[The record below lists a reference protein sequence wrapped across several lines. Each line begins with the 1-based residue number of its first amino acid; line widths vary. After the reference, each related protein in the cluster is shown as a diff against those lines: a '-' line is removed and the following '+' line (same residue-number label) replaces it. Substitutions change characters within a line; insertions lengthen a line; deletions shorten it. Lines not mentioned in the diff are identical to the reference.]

1 MKKFITLM
9 ILSALC
15 LGAKAQQIN
24 GDFSNW
30 ENCYPWVG
38 GSYKT
43 KAIGT
48 QPVGWHA
55 SNVWGT
61 NGSSI
66 TGGAN
71 PNFIKQV
78 SGHTD
83 GYTGVQIQNVY
94 VGMNLGFTSIGSWAP
109 GYLSLGTPW
118 NTSIGKSQKDGG
130 CFGGLSFAYKPDA
143 ISFNYKFSMTQSNA
157 SFVGYLWKGT
167 WTQTNVPSSTTSGTS
182 PSKAIITDR
191 DVCVLGKYDAS
202 QHKGDTPTSTADA
215 QLIASYETYVKSS
228 VENWTACEIPF
239 TYLDKDATPEKINI
253 IFSSAD
259 YFSTTG
265 AGTDDVSVNDTRD
278 VLTIDDVK
286 LIYYHSL
293 SSCTYDGQEITFDGN
308 NAASVSALYDE
319 NKLAYKKKGVG
330 AKVEKAYDN
339 ATGVL
344 TITVKGNDYAADN
357 NSVTRYTIQFKKP
370 SDVVSEK
377 SYTETLYVT
386 INNATAEPQEA
397 NVLVQTRYDGNFNF
411 VLKNFVLGGS
421 MPVGNINVPSL
432 TKKADG
438 SFSFLGI
445 TCIEAGDLE
454 GVAEDEWF
462 GPGLGDVPLDL
473 KGQFVGEDHLRV
485 SIDIDM
491 REIIGQ
497 FINVHLGYDAASLAV
512 KSAAKYGTFCAPF
525 DVTIPEGVTAYTIG
539 GIDKNGIL
547 TLEQQNT
554 ISAHTP
560 VIVYSESTT
569 DINAVQFGVA
579 TSSTATSKYLTGVY
593 TDTKAPLGSY
603 VLQNQNGRV
612 GFYHVEGTQP
622 WVRANRAYLTVPASA
637 NVKAFYMDD
646 ATAIQ
651 TVEELL
657 IGKAEIY
664 DLAGR
669 RQQKLQKGINIVG
682 GKKVLVK

>member
-9 ILSALC
+9 ILSAIC
-15 LGAKAQQIN
+15 LGAKAQYQLAN
-24 GDFSNW
+24 SDFEEW
-30 ENCYPWVG
+30 EEVTYEAYSGYEPKEWSSFLNAS
-38 GSYKT
+38 GSKKKMGITAVQLFKSTEVRQGSSGTYCAKLT
-43 KAIGT
+43 ANSVIGVVA
-48 QPVGWHA
+48 QG
-55 SNVWGT
+55 NLT
-61 NGSSI
+61 NGCINMGSLKAADA
-66 TGGAN
+66 TGNYNYINEG
-71 PNFIKQV
+71 
-78 SGHTD
+78 TD
-83 GYTGVQIQNVY
+83 GQAMMFTG
-94 VGMNLGFTSIGSWAP
+94 
-109 GYLSLGTPW
+109 
-118 NTSIGKSQKDGG
+118 
-130 CFGGLSFAYKPDA
+130 KPDA
-143 ISFNYKFSMTQSNA
+143 MTIWVNFHAGKGGTANVSTILCTKGYYQDPLANKSN
-157 SFVGYLWKGT
+157 
-167 WTQTNVPSSTTSGTS
+167 
-182 PSKAIITDR
+182 
-191 DVCVLGKYDAS
+191 GKPWATLIATA
-202 QHKGDTPTSTADA
+202 QNNQIKGDDTWVQYTIPFKYVNNDLIPYYALVSISTA
-215 QLIASYETYVKSS
+215 ASAGDSKKHKNDVLYVDDIEMVYNSELTGAKYNGEDVFFENGYANISAIYE
-228 VENWTACEIPF
+228 
-239 TYLDKDATPEKINI
+239 PEKLPDTDLTSNGQ
-253 IFSSAD
+253 
-259 YFSTTG
+259 G
-265 AGTDDVSVNDTRD
+265 AS
-278 VLTIDDVK
+278 IDRV
-286 LIYYHSL
+286 
-293 SSCTYDGQEITFDGN
+293 
-308 NAASVSALYDE
+308 YDE
-319 NKLAYKKKGVG
+319 ETAL
-330 AKVEKAYDN
+330 
-339 ATGVL
+339 L
-344 TITVKGNDYAADN
+344 TITVSGNNIKEDPQNKHVYH
-357 NSVTRYTIQFKKP
+357 IQFKKP

-386 INNATAEPQEA
+386 INGETTEPQDA

-411 VLKNFVLGGS
+411 VLKNFVLDGS

-438 SFSFLGI
+438 SFSFQGI
-445 TCIEAGDLE
+445 TSIEAGDLE

>member
-24 GDFSNW
+24 GDFSTW
-30 ENCYPWVG
+30 EGCYPWVG
-38 GSYKT
+38 SSSNNGRVTEQVGS
-43 KAIGT
+43 
-48 QPVGWHA
+48 QPKGWHA
-55 SNVWGT
+55 SNVWGY
-61 NGSSI
+61 G
-66 TGGAN
+66 TGTGKN
-71 PNFIKQV
+71 PNFV
-78 SGHTD
+78 
-83 GYTGVQIQNVY
+83 VQNGNSAVISNVF
-94 VGMNLGFTSIGSWAP
+94 VGFGSIGAWAP

-118 NTSIGKSQKDGG
+118 NTAIASLKGSKSETDGG
-130 CFGGLSFAYKPDA
+130 TFGGINFLYRPDA
-143 ISFNYKFSMTQSNA
+143 ISFCYNWSRYDGKA

-167 WTQTNVPSSTTSGTS
+167 WTQNDVPANVVLRVSGTS
-182 PSKAIITDR
+182 DKRTKVNMTDR
-191 DVCVLGKYDAS
+191 DANILSKGTSQGGVVTKSDDAV
-202 QHKGDTPTSTADA
+202 
-215 QLIASYETYVKSS
+215 LIASYEEYLTESS
-228 VENWTACEIPF
+228 SGTKIIEF
-239 TYLDKDATPEKINI
+239 DYKDKNATPEKINI
-253 IFSSAD
+253 IFASND
-259 YFSTTG
+259 YFSQTVAGKTSG
-265 AGTDDVSVNDTRD
+265 AKVDDICNS
-278 VLTIDDVK
+278 LTISDVK

-293 SSCTYDGQEITFDGN
+293 AKCTYDGQQVTFDGKN
-308 NAASVSALYDE
+308 SASVSALYDRS
-319 NKLAYKKKGVG
+319 KLDYVKKGVG
-330 AKVEKAYDN
+330 ATVKEEYNN
-339 ATGVL
+339 ATGKL
-344 TITVKGNDYAADN
+344 TIIVEGNDYEADN
-357 NSVTRYTIQFKKP
+357 TSVTRYTIQFKKP

-386 INNATAEPQEA
+386 INGETTDPQEA
-397 NVLVQTRYDGNFNF
+397 NVLVQTRYDGKFNF
-411 VLKNFVLGGS
+411 VLKNFVLGGE

-432 TKKADG
+432 TKNPDG
-438 SFSFLGI
+438 SFSFQGN
-445 TCIEAGDLE
+445 TSIEAGDLE
-454 GVAEDEWF
+454 GVAENEWL
-462 GPGLGDVPLDL
+462 GPDLGVVPLDL

-491 REIIGQ
+491 TSTLEQ
-497 FINVHLGYDAASLAV
+497 FIYVHLGYDAASLAV
-512 KSAAKYGTFCAPF
+512 NSAAQYGTFCAPF

-603 VLQNQNGRV
+603 VLQNQGGRV
-612 GFYHVEGTQP
+612 GFYQVQAGTQP

>member
-15 LGAKAQQIN
+15 LGAKAQLEGVYQIPNSDFETWAKEKEPGN
-24 GDFSNW
+24 GWNSFNSARTSDLSAFIASTAKSSAPAPSQFTPSYDGSCAVKIFSKSVLNKNANGNLTTGIINMGSTTPSNAANYNFTKRDDSSHSLKFAGMPDAA
-30 ENCYPWVG
+30 ECYAKFTSG
-38 GSYKT
+38 GSPHGRLQFIIHGDVNYTDPESSYSQQGLGSDYAKYK
-43 KAIGT
+43 
-48 QPVGWHA
+48 VA
-55 SNVWGT
+55 S
-61 NGSSI
+61 
-66 TGGAN
+66 A
-71 PNFIKQV
+71 
-78 SGHTD
+78 
-83 GYTGVQIQNVY
+83 
-94 VGMNLGFTSIGSWAP
+94 
-109 GYLSLGTPW
+109 
-118 NTSIGKSQKDGG
+118 
-130 CFGGLSFAYKPDA
+130 
-143 ISFNYKFSMTQSNA
+143 
-157 SFVGYLWKGT
+157 
-167 WTQTNVPSSTTSGTS
+167 
-182 PSKAIITDR
+182 AIII
-191 DVCVLGKYDAS
+191 
-202 QHKGDTPTSTADA
+202 TPCTEWTKFTAD
-215 QLIASYETYVKSS
+215 
-228 VENWTACEIPF
+228 F
-239 TYLDKDATPEKINI
+239 TYTENDETPKVHYMLASATTNPTPGG
-253 IFSSAD
+253 SAND
-259 YFSTTG
+259 Y
-265 AGTDDVSVNDTRD
+265 
-278 VLTIDDVK
+278 LYLDDVK

-293 SSCTYDGQEITFDGN
+293 SSCTYDGQQVTFDGN
-308 NAASVSALYDE
+308 DSASVSALYDE
-319 NKLAYKKKGVG
+319 IKLAYVKKGVG
-330 AKVEKAYDN
+330 AIVEKAYDN

-386 INNATAEPQEA
+386 INGETTEPQDA

-411 VLKNFVLGGS
+411 VLKNFVLDGS
-421 MPVGNINVPSL
+421 IPVGNINVPSL
-432 TKKADG
+432 TKNPDG
-438 SFSFLGI
+438 SFSFQEKTI
-445 TCIEAGDLE
+445 IQAGDLE
-454 GVAEDEWF
+454 GVDENEWL
-462 GPGLGDVPLDL
+462 GPLLGELPLDL

-491 REIIGQ
+491 TTSDLGQ
-497 FINVHLGYDAASLAV
+497 FISVHLGYDAASLAV

-657 IGKAEIY
+657 SGKAEIY

>member
-15 LGAKAQQIN
+15 LGVKAQQIN
-24 GDFSNW
+24 GDFDADW
-30 ENCYPWVG
+30 ENCVPWDSKGNNKV
-38 GSYKT
+38 S
-43 KAIGT
+43 GT
-48 QPVGWHA
+48 QPNGWKI
-55 SNVWGT
+55 SNVYTAIGAVEVGASVSDASGRKAVKLT
-61 NGSSI
+61 NQEKAGQKI
-66 TGGAN
+66 
-71 PNFIKQV
+71 
-78 SGHTD
+78 
-83 GYTGVQIQNVY
+83 
-94 VGMNLGFTSIGSWAP
+94 P
-109 GYLSLGTPW
+109 GYLTLGTPW
-118 NTSIGKSQKDGG
+118 ATAETKGNNVRNADGG
-130 CFGGLSFAYKPDA
+130 TFGSISFTFKPDA
-143 ISFNYKFSMTQSNA
+143 LSFDYQRDNSKGTSENA
-157 SFVGYLWKGT
+157 TVVAYLWSGT
-167 WTQTNVPSSTTSGTS
+167 WTQKDVPGNTAVGIFSYATAT
-182 PSKAIITDR
+182 KVDMTDR
-191 DVCVLGKYDAS
+191 DRNVLGM
-202 QHKGDTPTSTADA
+202 PTSLGGAITSTGKR
-215 QLIASYETYVKSS
+215 IATLQYSISESTSQWENKTIDFIYDDINSS
-228 VENWTACEIPF
+228 VEKANV
-239 TYLDKDATPEKINI
+239 
-253 IFSSAD
+253 IFSAND
-259 YFSTTG
+259 YFGDRTSI
-265 AGTDDVSVNDTRD
+265 VSGNS
-278 VLTIDDVK
+278 LTIDNVK
-286 LIYYHSL
+286 FIYYHSL
-293 SSCTYDGQEITFDGN
+293 SSCTYDGQTVTFDGN
-308 NAASVSALYDE
+308 NEASVSALYDA
-319 NKLAYKKKGVG
+319 NKLTYVKKGVG
-330 AKVEKAYDN
+330 ATVDQKYTAE
-339 ATGVL
+339 TGVL
-344 TITVKGNDYAADN
+344 TITVKGNDYSVDKT
-357 NSVTRYTIQFKKP
+357 SVTTYTIQFKKP
-370 SDVVSEK
+370 SDVASEK
-377 SYTETLYVT
+377 PYIETLYVT
-386 INNATAEPQEA
+386 VNSETSEPQAA

-411 VLKNFVLGGS
+411 VLKNFVLDGS
-421 MPVGNINVPSL
+421 IPVGNINVPSL

-438 SFSFLGI
+438 SFSFQGN
-445 TCIEAGDLE
+445 TSIEAGDLE
-454 GVAEDEWF
+454 GVAEDGWL
-462 GPGLGDVPLDL
+462 GPELGVVPLDL

-491 REIIGQ
+491 TSTLEQ
-497 FINVHLGYDAASLAV
+497 FIYVHLGYDAASLAV
-512 KSAAKYGTFCAPF
+512 NSAAQYGTFCAPF

-560 VIVYSESTT
+560 VIVYSESAS

-657 IGKAEIY
+657 SGKAEIY

>member
-1 MKKFITLM
+1 MTIDFIYD
-9 ILSALC
+9 
-15 LGAKAQQIN
+15 
-24 GDFSNW
+24 DF
-30 ENCYPWVG
+30 
-38 GSYKT
+38 
-43 KAIGT
+43 
-48 QPVGWHA
+48 
-55 SNVWGT
+55 
-61 NGSSI
+61 
-66 TGGAN
+66 
-71 PNFIKQV
+71 
-78 SGHTD
+78 
-83 GYTGVQIQNVY
+83 
-94 VGMNLGFTSIGSWAP
+94 
-109 GYLSLGTPW
+109 
-118 NTSIGKSQKDGG
+118 
-130 CFGGLSFAYKPDA
+130 
-143 ISFNYKFSMTQSNA
+143 
-157 SFVGYLWKGT
+157 
-167 WTQTNVPSSTTSGTS
+167 
-182 PSKAIITDR
+182 
-191 DVCVLGKYDAS
+191 
-202 QHKGDTPTSTADA
+202 
-215 QLIASYETYVKSS
+215 KSS
-228 VENWTACEIPF
+228 VEKANV
-239 TYLDKDATPEKINI
+239 
-253 IFSSAD
+253 IFSAND
-259 YFSTTG
+259 YFGDRSSI
-265 AGTDDVSVNDTRD
+265 VSGNS
-278 VLTIDDVK
+278 LTIDNVK
-286 LIYYHSL
+286 FIYYHSL
-293 SSCTYDGQEITFDGN
+293 DKCTYNGDQVEFDKN
-308 NAASVSALYDE
+308 DSASVSALYDE
-319 NKLAYKKKGVG
+319 NKLAYVQKGVG
-330 AKVEKAYDN
+330 AKVEKEYNN

-344 TITVKGNDYAADN
+344 TITVKGNDYEADN
-357 NSVTRYTIQFKKP
+357 TSVTKYTIQFKKP
-370 SDVVSEK
+370 SDAVSEN

-386 INNATAEPQEA
+386 INGETTEPQEA
-397 NVLVQTRYDGNFNF
+397 NVLVQTRYDGKFNF
-411 VLKNFVLGGS
+411 VLKNFVLGGE

-432 TKKADG
+432 TKNPDG
-438 SFSFLGI
+438 SFSFQGN
-445 TCIEAGDLE
+445 TSIEAGDLE
-454 GVAEDEWF
+454 GVAENEWL
-462 GPGLGDVPLDL
+462 GPDLGVVPLDL

-491 REIIGQ
+491 TTSDLGQ
-497 FINVHLGYDAASLAV
+497 FISVHLGYDAASLAV

>member
-1 MKKFITLM
+1 MRNCVQVFLLDWRTDKANDNFKKIKRMKKFITLM

-15 LGAKAQQIN
+15 LGAKAQLEGVYQIPNSDFETWAKEKEPGN
-24 GDFSNW
+24 GWNSFNSARTSDLSAFIASTAKSSAPAPSQFTPSYDGSCAVKIFSKSVLNKNANGNLTTGIINMGSTTPSNAANYNFTKRDDSSHSLKFAGMPDAA
-30 ENCYPWVG
+30 ECYAKFTSG
-38 GSYKT
+38 GSPHGRLQFIIHGDVNYTDPEASYSKQGLGSDYAKYK
-43 KAIGT
+43 
-48 QPVGWHA
+48 VA
-55 SNVWGT
+55 S
-61 NGSSI
+61 
-66 TGGAN
+66 A
-71 PNFIKQV
+71 
-78 SGHTD
+78 
-83 GYTGVQIQNVY
+83 
-94 VGMNLGFTSIGSWAP
+94 
-109 GYLSLGTPW
+109 
-118 NTSIGKSQKDGG
+118 
-130 CFGGLSFAYKPDA
+130 
-143 ISFNYKFSMTQSNA
+143 
-157 SFVGYLWKGT
+157 
-167 WTQTNVPSSTTSGTS
+167 
-182 PSKAIITDR
+182 AIII
-191 DVCVLGKYDAS
+191 
-202 QHKGDTPTSTADA
+202 TPCTEWTKFTAD
-215 QLIASYETYVKSS
+215 
-228 VENWTACEIPF
+228 F
-239 TYLDKDATPEKINI
+239 TYTENDETPKVHYMLASATTNPTPGG
-253 IFSSAD
+253 SAND
-259 YFSTTG
+259 Y
-265 AGTDDVSVNDTRD
+265 
-278 VLTIDDVK
+278 LYLDDVK

-293 SSCTYDGQEITFDGN
+293 SSCTYDGQQVTFDGN
-308 NAASVSALYDE
+308 DSASVSALYDE
-319 NKLAYKKKGVG
+319 IKLAYVKKGVG
-330 AKVEKAYDN
+330 AIVEKAYDN

-386 INNATAEPQEA
+386 INGETTEPQEA
-397 NVLVQTRYDGNFNF
+397 NVLVQTRYDGKFNF
-411 VLKNFVLGGS
+411 VLKNFVLGGE

-432 TKKADG
+432 TKNPDG
-438 SFSFLGI
+438 SFSFQEKTI
-445 TCIEAGDLE
+445 IQAGDLE
-454 GVAEDEWF
+454 GVDENEWL
-462 GPGLGDVPLDL
+462 GPLLGELPLDL

-491 REIIGQ
+491 TTSDLGQ
-497 FINVHLGYDAASLAV
+497 FISVHLGYDAASLAV

-657 IGKAEIY
+657 SGKAEIY

>member
-24 GDFSNW
+24 GDFSTW
-30 ENCYPWVG
+30 EGCYPWVG
-38 GSYKT
+38 SSSNNGRVTEQVGS
-43 KAIGT
+43 
-48 QPVGWHA
+48 QPKGWHA
-55 SNVWGT
+55 SNVWGY
-61 NGSSI
+61 G
-66 TGGAN
+66 TGTGKN
-71 PNFIKQV
+71 PNFV
-78 SGHTD
+78 
-83 GYTGVQIQNVY
+83 VQNGNSAVISNVF
-94 VGMNLGFTSIGSWAP
+94 VGFGSIGAWAP

-118 NTSIGKSQKDGG
+118 NTAIASLKGSKSETDGG
-130 CFGGLSFAYKPDA
+130 TFGGINFLYRPDA
-143 ISFNYKFSMTQSNA
+143 ISFCYNWSRYDGKA

-167 WTQTNVPSSTTSGTS
+167 WTQNDVPANVVLRVSGTS
-182 PSKAIITDR
+182 DRRTKVNMTDR
-191 DVCVLGKYDAS
+191 DANILSKGTSQGGVVTKSDDAV
-202 QHKGDTPTSTADA
+202 
-215 QLIASYETYVKSS
+215 LIASYEEYLTESS
-228 VENWTACEIPF
+228 SGTKIIEF
-239 TYLDKDATPEKINI
+239 DYKDKNATPEKINI
-253 IFSSAD
+253 IFASND
-259 YFSTTG
+259 YFSQTVAGKTSG
-265 AGTDDVSVNDTRD
+265 AKVDDICNS
-278 VLTIDDVK
+278 LTISDVK

-293 SSCTYDGQEITFDGN
+293 AKCTYDGQQVTFDGN
-308 NAASVSALYDE
+308 DSASVSALYDRS
-319 NKLAYKKKGVG
+319 KLDYVKKGVG
-330 AKVEKAYDN
+330 ATVKEKYNN
-339 ATGVL
+339 ATGKL
-344 TITVKGNDYAADN
+344 TITVEGNDNSADN
-357 NSVTRYTIQFKKP
+357 PSVTTYTIQFKKP

-386 INNATAEPQEA
+386 INGETTEPQDA

-411 VLKNFVLGGS
+411 VLKNFVLDGS
-421 MPVGNINVPSL
+421 IPVGNINVPSL

-438 SFSFLGI
+438 SFSFQGI
-445 TCIEAGDLE
+445 TSIEAGDLE
-454 GVAEDEWF
+454 GVDENEWL
-462 GPGLGDVPLDL
+462 GPLLGELPLDL

-491 REIIGQ
+491 TTSDLGQ
-497 FINVHLGYDAASLAV
+497 FISVHLGYDAASLAV

-657 IGKAEIY
+657 SGKAEIY

>member
-1 MKKFITLM
+1 MKKFITLI
-9 ILSALC
+9 ILSAIC

-24 GDFSNW
+24 GDFSTW
-30 ENCYPWVG
+30 EKCYPWVAG
-38 GSYKT
+38 NYITKEAVGS
-43 KAIGT
+43 
-48 QPVGWHA
+48 QPQGWHA
-55 SNVWGT
+55 SNVYGVDGLGQ
-61 NGSSI
+61 NDRFI
-66 TGGAN
+66 T
-71 PNFIKQV
+71 QV
-78 SGHTD
+78 SGHKD

-94 VGMNLGFTSIGSWAP
+94 VGAKISSFLSFGSWAP

-118 NTSIGKSQKDGG
+118 NTSKGIKEKDGG
-130 CFGGLSFAYKPDA
+130 CFGGMSFVYKPDA
-143 ISFNYKFSMTQSNA
+143 ISFNYKFSKRKSKA

-167 WTQTNVPSSTTSGTS
+167 WTQTNVPSSTTSGLT
-182 PSKAIITDR
+182 PANATITDR

-202 QHKGDTPTSTADA
+202 KHKGDTPTSTADA
-215 QLIASYETYVKSS
+215 KLIASYETYVESS

-239 TYLDKDATPEKINI
+239 TYVDDDATPEKINI

-265 AGTDDVSVNDTRD
+265 AGTDNASVNDTRD

-293 SSCTYDGQEITFDGN
+293 TSCTYDGQEVTFDGN
-308 NAASVSALYDE
+308 GLASVSALYDRS
-319 NKLAYKKKGVG
+319 KLAYEKKGVG
-330 AKVEKAYDN
+330 AIVEEAYDN

-344 TITVKGNDYAADN
+344 AITVKGNDYDADN
-357 NSVTRYTIQFKKP
+357 TSVTTYTIQF
-370 SDVVSEK
+370 
-377 SYTETLYVT
+377 
-386 INNATAEPQEA
+386 ATASA
-397 NVLVQTRYDGNFNF
+397 T
-411 VLKNFVLGGS
+411 
-421 MPVGNINVPSL
+421 
-432 TKKADG
+432 
-438 SFSFLGI
+438 
-445 TCIEAGDLE
+445 
-454 GVAEDEWF
+454 
-462 GPGLGDVPLDL
+462 
-473 KGQFVGEDHLRV
+473 
-485 SIDIDM
+485 
-491 REIIGQ
+491 
-497 FINVHLGYDAASLAV
+497 LAV
-512 KSAAKYGTFCAPF
+512 NSAAQYGTFCAPF
-525 DVTIPEGVTAYTIG
+525 EVTIPEGVQAFTIS

-560 VIVYSESTT
+560 VIVYSESAS

-579 TSSTATSKYLTGVY
+579 TAGNPTSNYLTGVY
-593 TDTKAPLGSY
+593 TDTEAPVGSY
-603 VLQNQNGRV
+603 VLQNQGGRV

-657 IGKAEIY
+657 SGKAEIY

>member
-1 MKKFITLM
+1 M
-9 ILSALC
+9 ILSAIC
-15 LGAKAQQIN
+15 LGAKAQYQLAN
-24 GDFSNW
+24 SDFEEW
-30 ENCYPWVG
+30 EEVTYEAYSGYEPKEWSSFLNAS
-38 GSYKT
+38 GSKKKMGITAVQLFKSTEVRQGSSGTYCAKLT
-43 KAIGT
+43 ANSVIGVVA
-48 QPVGWHA
+48 QG
-55 SNVWGT
+55 NLT
-61 NGSSI
+61 NGCINMGSLKAADA
-66 TGGAN
+66 TGNYNYINEG
-71 PNFIKQV
+71 
-78 SGHTD
+78 TD
-83 GYTGVQIQNVY
+83 GQAMMFTG
-94 VGMNLGFTSIGSWAP
+94 
-109 GYLSLGTPW
+109 
-118 NTSIGKSQKDGG
+118 
-130 CFGGLSFAYKPDA
+130 KPDA
-143 ISFNYKFSMTQSNA
+143 MTIWVNFHAGKGGTANVSTILCTKGYYQDPLANKSN
-157 SFVGYLWKGT
+157 
-167 WTQTNVPSSTTSGTS
+167 
-182 PSKAIITDR
+182 
-191 DVCVLGKYDAS
+191 GKPWATLIATA
-202 QHKGDTPTSTADA
+202 QNNQIKGDDTWVQYTIPFKYVNNDLIPYYALVSISTA
-215 QLIASYETYVKSS
+215 ASAGDSKKHKNDVLYVDDIEMVYNSELTGAKYNGEDVFFENGYANISAIYE
-228 VENWTACEIPF
+228 
-239 TYLDKDATPEKINI
+239 PEKLPDTDLTSNGQ
-253 IFSSAD
+253 
-259 YFSTTG
+259 G
-265 AGTDDVSVNDTRD
+265 AS
-278 VLTIDDVK
+278 IDRV
-286 LIYYHSL
+286 
-293 SSCTYDGQEITFDGN
+293 
-308 NAASVSALYDE
+308 YDE
-319 NKLAYKKKGVG
+319 ETAL
-330 AKVEKAYDN
+330 
-339 ATGVL
+339 L
-344 TITVKGNDYAADN
+344 TITVSGNNIKEDPQNKHVYH
-357 NSVTRYTIQFKKP
+357 IQFKKP

-386 INNATAEPQEA
+386 INGETTEPQDA

-411 VLKNFVLGGS
+411 VLKNFVLDGS

-438 SFSFLGI
+438 SFSFQGI
-445 TCIEAGDLE
+445 TSIEAGDLE

>member
-1 MKKFITLM
+1 MKKKLFA
-9 ILSALC
+9 ILIFGATC
-15 LGAKAQQIN
+15 LGARAQYQLVN
-24 GDFSNW
+24 SDFEEW
-30 ENCYPWVG
+30 EAVT
-38 GSYKT
+38 YKT
-43 KAIGT
+43 YSGDEPKEWSSFLNASGGLKSTGVKAVQLFKSTEVRQGSSGTYCAKITANSVIGVVVA
-48 QPVGWHA
+48 QG
-55 SNVWGT
+55 NLT
-61 NGSSI
+61 NGCINMGSMSAADAKGNYNYI
-66 TGGAN
+66 NEG
-71 PNFIKQV
+71 
-78 SGHTD
+78 TD
-83 GYTGVQIQNVY
+83 GQAMTFTG
-94 VGMNLGFTSIGSWAP
+94 
-109 GYLSLGTPW
+109 
-118 NTSIGKSQKDGG
+118 
-130 CFGGLSFAYKPDA
+130 KPDA
-143 ISFNYKFSMTQSNA
+143 MTIWVNFHAGNGGTANVSTILCTKGYYQDPLANESN
-157 SFVGYLWKGT
+157 GKTWGT
-167 WTQTNVPSSTTSGTS
+167 LIATAQNNQ
-182 PSKAIITDR
+182 I
-191 DVCVLGKYDAS
+191 
-202 QHKGDTPTSTADA
+202 KGDDTWVQYTIPFKYVNNDLIPYYALVSISTA
-215 QLIASYETYVKSS
+215 ASAGDSKKNKNDVLYVDDIEMVYNS
-228 VENWTACEIPF
+228 E
-239 TYLDKDATPEKINI
+239 L
-253 IFSSAD
+253 
-259 YFSTTG
+259 TG
-265 AGTDDVSVNDTRD
+265 AKYNGKDVIFENGHAIVPAIYESEKLN
-278 VLTIDDVK
+278 LTSNGQGAS
-286 LIYYHSL
+286 IYR
-293 SSCTYDGQEITFDGN
+293 N
-308 NAASVSALYDE
+308 YDE
-319 NKLAYKKKGVG
+319 ETAL
-330 AKVEKAYDN
+330 
-339 ATGVL
+339 L
-344 TITVKGNDYAADN
+344 TITVSGNNITEDPQNKHVYA
-357 NSVTRYTIQFKKP
+357 IQFKKP

-386 INNATAEPQEA
+386 INGETTEPQDA

-411 VLKNFVLGGS
+411 VLKNFVLDGS
-421 MPVGNINVPSL
+421 IPVGNINVPSL

-438 SFSFLGI
+438 SFSFQGI
-445 TCIEAGDLE
+445 TSIEAGDLE
-454 GVAEDEWF
+454 GVDENEWL
-462 GPGLGDVPLDL
+462 GPLLGELPLDL

-491 REIIGQ
+491 TTSDLGQ
-497 FINVHLGYDAASLAV
+497 FISVHLGYDAASLAV

-637 NVKAFYMDD
+637 NVKAFYMDN

-657 IGKAEIY
+657 SGKAEIY

>member
-38 GSYKT
+38 GSYMT

-61 NGSSI
+61 NGSS
-66 TGGAN
+66 TSGGAN

-78 SGHTD
+78 SGHAD
-83 GYTGVQIQNVY
+83 GIIGVQIQNVY
-94 VGMNLGFTSIGSWAP
+94 VGTKLGFLNIGSWAP

-118 NTSIGKSQKDGG
+118 NTSKGTSEKDGG
-130 CFGGLSFAYKPDA
+130 CFGGMSFVYKPDA
-143 ISFNYKFSMTQSNA
+143 ISFNYKFSKLKSKA

-167 WTQTNVPSSTTSGTS
+167 WTQTNVPSNTTAGGA
-182 PSKAIITDR
+182 PSNAIIIDR

-202 QHKGDTPTSTADA
+202 KHKGDTPTSTADA
-215 QLIASYETYVKSS
+215 QLIASYETYVESS

-239 TYLDKDATPEKINI
+239 KYVDYVDEDATPEKINI

-265 AGTDDVSVNDTRD
+265 AGTDKASVNDTRD

-293 SSCTYDGQEITFDGN
+293 AKCTYNGDQVEFDEKDS
-308 NAASVSALYDE
+308 ASVSALYDRS
-319 NKLAYKKKGVG
+319 KLDYVKKGVG
-330 AKVEKAYDN
+330 ATVKEEYNN
-339 ATGVL
+339 ATGKL
-344 TITVKGNDYAADN
+344 TITVEGNDNSADN
-357 NSVTRYTIQFKKP
+357 KSVTIYTIQF
-370 SDVVSEK
+370 
-377 SYTETLYVT
+377 
-386 INNATAEPQEA
+386 ATASA
-397 NVLVQTRYDGNFNF
+397 T
-411 VLKNFVLGGS
+411 
-421 MPVGNINVPSL
+421 
-432 TKKADG
+432 
-438 SFSFLGI
+438 
-445 TCIEAGDLE
+445 
-454 GVAEDEWF
+454 
-462 GPGLGDVPLDL
+462 
-473 KGQFVGEDHLRV
+473 
-485 SIDIDM
+485 
-491 REIIGQ
+491 
-497 FINVHLGYDAASLAV
+497 LAV
-512 KSAAKYGTFCAPF
+512 NSAAQYGTFCAPF
-525 DVTIPEGVTAYTIG
+525 DVTIPAGVQAYTIG
-539 GIDKNGIL
+539 GIAENGKL
-547 TLEQQNT
+547 TLVEQKNT
-554 ISAHTP
+554 ILAHTP
-560 VIVYSESTT
+560 VIVYSESTS

-579 TSSTATSKYLTGVY
+579 TSGTATSDYLKGVY
-593 TDTKAPLGSY
+593 TDITAPVGSY
-603 VLQNQNGRV
+603 VLQNQGGRV

-657 IGKAEIY
+657 SGKAEIY

>member
-24 GDFSNW
+24 GDFDDTW
-30 ENCYPWVG
+30 EDCIPWDSKG
-38 GSYKT
+38 NTSKKGM
-43 KAIGT
+43 
-48 QPVGWHA
+48 QPVGWTISHVCGMSGTGATEVGKNVSGFTGSDGDLAVELTNTPNPYRKSEIVPAYLTLGTSWATAKA
-55 SNVWGT
+55 SITSVSNADGGT
-61 NGSSI
+61 FGGKEFTYRPDALSFYYKRTLSNGSTENATI
-66 TGGAN
+66 VAYLWRGT
-71 PNFIKQV
+71 F
-78 SGHTD
+78 T
-83 GYTGVQIQNVY
+83 QNNV
-94 VGMNLGFTSIGSWAP
+94 P
-109 GYLSLGTPW
+109 GNTTMGTPTKVTM
-118 NTSIGKSQKDGG
+118 N
-130 CFGGLSFAYKPDA
+130 
-143 ISFNYKFSMTQSNA
+143 
-157 SFVGYLWKGT
+157 
-167 WTQTNVPSSTTSGTS
+167 
-182 PSKAIITDR
+182 DR
-191 DVCVLGKYDAS
+191 DRQVLGVDMTGCQGGDQSQTVDAS
-202 QHKGDTPTSTADA
+202 C
-215 QLIASYETYVKSS
+215 IASINHSIVGEVTEWSQMVLDFDYKS
-228 VENWTACEIPF
+228 EEII
-239 TYLDKDATPEKINI
+239 PEKINV
-253 IFSSAD
+253 IFAADD
-259 YFSTTG
+259 YFGDRSKIGKNNT
-265 AGTDDVSVNDTRD
+265 
-278 VLTIDDVK
+278 LTIDNVK

-293 SSCTYDGQEITFDGN
+293 AKCTYDGQQVTFDGKDS
-308 NAASVSALYDE
+308 ASVSALYDRS
-319 NKLAYKKKGVG
+319 KLDYVKKGVG
-330 AKVEKAYDN
+330 ATVKEKYNN
-339 ATGVL
+339 ATGKL
-344 TITVKGNDYAADN
+344 TITVEGNDNSADN
-357 NSVTRYTIQFKKP
+357 PSVTTYTIQFKKP

-386 INNATAEPQEA
+386 INGETTEPQDA

-432 TKKADG
+432 TKNADG
-438 SFSFLGI
+438 SFSFQGI
-445 TCIEAGDLE
+445 TSIEAGDLE
-454 GVAEDEWF
+454 GVAEDEWL
-462 GPGLGDVPLDL
+462 GPGLGEVPLDL

-491 REIIGQ
+491 TSTLEQ
-497 FINVHLGYDAASLAV
+497 FIYVHLGYDAASLAIN
-512 KSAAKYGTFCAPF
+512 SAAQYGTFCAPF

-657 IGKAEIY
+657 SGKAEIY